1 MQPLNIPGI
10 PKIPG
15 IDTCIALM
23 ERYAMLPNIRRH
35 SLLVARIA
43 ELLAERLHERLPA
56 GQAPDQDFCVNGALL
71 HDIAK
76 TPCLKEGCD
85 HAATGAEICQRHGFP
100 EIAEIVAGH
109 IILHD
114 FSPEKYKQGLFQAK
128 DIVYYADKRV
138 RHDAI
143 VSLAERLEY
152 ILENYGGNNER
163 VQGLIR
169 DNFRKCE
176 QLEDFLFNFLDFSPE
191 QLGSK
196 VGQHTSQSSLVGLPL
211 LPPRLGRK
219 IRQEEY

>member
-1 MQPLNIPGI
+1 MQTPDIPRV

-23 ERYAMLPNIRRH
+23 DQYAMLPNIRRH

-43 ELLAERLHERLPA
+43 ELLVQCLHERLPA

-85 HAATGAEICQRHGFP
+85 HAAIGAEICQRHGFP
-100 EIAEIVAGH
+100 AIAEIVAGH
-109 IILHD
+109 IILQD
-114 FSPEKYKQGLFQAK
+114 FSPEKYRQGLFQAR

-143 VSLAERLEY
+143 VSLPERLEY
-152 ILENYGGNNER
+152 ILENYGGNDEY
-163 VQGLIR
+163 VQKGIR
-169 DNFRKCE
+169 NNFTRCG
-176 QLEDFLFNFLDFSPE
+176 QLEDFLFQFFDFIPE
-191 QLGSK
+191 QLCSK
-196 VGQHTSQSSLVGLPL
+196 VEQYASQSSLNELPL
-211 LPPRLGRK
+211 AASSLG
-219 IRQEEY
+219 QEGG

>member
-1 MQPLNIPGI
+1 MQTLET

-15 IDTCIALM
+15 IDTCIALIDQ
-23 ERYAMLPNIRRH
+23 YAMLPNIRRH

-43 ELLAERLHERLPA
+43 ELLAFQLHKRLTD

-76 TPCLKEGCD
+76 TPCLKDGCD
-85 HAATGAEICQRHGFP
+85 HAATGAEICRQHGFP

-109 IILHD
+109 VILQN
-114 FSPEKYKQGLFQAK
+114 FSPEKYKHGFFQAQ

-152 ILENYGGNNER
+152 ILENYGGDDER
-163 VQGLIR
+163 IQNGIR
-169 DNFRKCE
+169 NNFRRCE
-176 QLEDFLFNFLDFSPE
+176 QLEGFLFSFLDFPPA
-191 QLGSK
+191 QLCSK
-196 VGQHTSQSSLVGLPL
+196 VEQYTSQSSLAVLPFDASS
-211 LPPRLGRK
+211 LG
-219 IRQEEY
+219 QQGD

>member
-1 MQPLNIPGI
+1 MQIPE
-10 PKIPG
+10 IPG

-23 ERYAMLPNIRRH
+23 DQYAMLPNIRRH

-43 ELLAERLHERLPA
+43 ELISGCLYEKLPP
-56 GQAPDQDFCVNGALL
+56 GQAPEQNLCVSGALL

-85 HAATGAEICQRHGFP
+85 HAATGAEICRRHGFP

-138 RHDAI
+138 RHDAV
-143 VSLAERLEY
+143 VSLAERREY
-152 ILENYGGNNER
+152 ILENYGGNDER
-163 VQGLIR
+163 VQEGIR
-169 DNFRKCE
+169 NNFRKCG
-176 QLEDFLFNFLDFSPE
+176 QLEDALFSFLDFSPD
-191 QLGSK
+191 QLWQQ
-196 VGQHTSQSSLVGLPL
+196 VELYTDQSSLADLALDLP
-211 LPPRLGRK
+211 
-219 IRQEEY
+219 